1 MPNDTT
7 ALRDYLIGT
16 AVSLYEADGKP
27 LTARR
32 ISEAAGVS
40 QMEFYSVF
48 DHVDEVLPAYYTSRI
63 DAFVGIRADIAEYDT
78 FSLDE
83 RISTFIFV
91 LFDLLEADAAFV
103 AHSFPELQRRGR
115 LGDFRERITKEYA
128 LILDSP
134 DIPALNQMAT
144 GKPWLHR
151 RLASQHLSLVDFWC
165 RDASAQREQTT
176 ALVDKYVAFFAD
188 VATFRGV
195 ERGVD
200 LVRYLQQV
208 GEINVR
214 WIPFVGRYLAGDET
228 T

>member
-16 AVSLYEADGKP
+16 AVSLYSADGEP

-32 ISEAAGVS
+32 ISEAAGVP
-40 QMEFYSVF
+40 QTEFYSVF
-48 DHVDEVLPAYYTSRI
+48 DHIDEVLPAYYASRI
-63 DAFVGIRADIAEYDT
+63 DAFVGIRDGIAEYDS

-91 LFDLLEADAAFV
+91 MFDLFEADAAFV
-103 AHSFPELQRRGR
+103 QQSYAPLLAQGR
-115 LGDFRERITKEYA
+115 LMGFRDRIAETYA
-128 LILDSP
+128 ALLDAS
-134 DIPALNQMAT
+134 DIPALNQT
-144 GKPWLHR
+144 VTSRPWLHQ
-151 RLASQHLSLVDFWC
+151 RLAKQYLSLLNFWC
-165 RDASAQREQTT
+165 RDASPQREQTT

-228 T
+228 E